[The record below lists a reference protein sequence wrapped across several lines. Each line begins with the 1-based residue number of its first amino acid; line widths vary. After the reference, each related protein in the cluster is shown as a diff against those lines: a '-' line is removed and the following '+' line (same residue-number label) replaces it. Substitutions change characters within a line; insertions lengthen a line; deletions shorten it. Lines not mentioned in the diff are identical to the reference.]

1 MASTPKM
8 EYQVFLC
15 IFLKNSF
22 MATLWENSVGKV
34 GKKVCPV
41 GCLSLVL
48 LNWDSQQGRPFS
60 LPSQRN
66 FPISF
71 KPKVAIAE
79 FFWKMQRKTWYS
91 ILGVDAMP
99 LSLKNLLLRQGSAR
113 KPIGR
118 SGNTLTTSPPKLQ
131 TYRRTWPTVRP
142 IGREEQQNLTRYFFN
157 SKRLLLQPP
166 LALERRAWQVPKRYG
181 TVVDFLLA
189 YYKIGQTIVNY
200 SCLMSGKL

>member
-1 MASTPKM
+1 MK
-8 EYQVFLC
+8 
-15 IFLKNSF
+15 
-22 MATLWENSVGKV
+22 WENFFGKV

-99 LSLKNLLLRQGSAR
+99 LSLKNLLLSDTIYHAVIIHKTFILQGLHLHQ
-113 KPIGR
+113 GV
-118 SGNTLTTSPPKLQ
+118 Q
-131 TYRRTWPTVRP
+131 
-142 IGREEQQNLTRYFFN
+142 
-157 SKRLLLQPP
+157 
-166 LALERRAWQVPKRYG
+166 
-181 TVVDFLLA
+181 
-189 YYKIGQTIVNY
+189 
-200 SCLMSGKL
+200 